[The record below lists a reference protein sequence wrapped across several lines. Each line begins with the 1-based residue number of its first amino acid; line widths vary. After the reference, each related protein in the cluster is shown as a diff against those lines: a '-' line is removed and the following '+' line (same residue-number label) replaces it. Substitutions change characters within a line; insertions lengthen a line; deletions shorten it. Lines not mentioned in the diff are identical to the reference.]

1 MMDIEDFFPL
11 IEGANL
17 LDITQVTDGD
27 IELTEDGRRF
37 AEMAL
42 LDRKELF
49 REQLLRQVPLVG
61 RIAGFLRA
69 KANRRL
75 PKDFFLNLLEQSMEP
90 DKATAQLDLL
100 IGWMRYAELIDYD
113 DDTELLRLEENF

>member
-17 LDITQVTDGD
+17 LGFTQVTDGD

>member
-17 LDITQVTDGD
+17 LGFTQVTDGD
-27 IELTEDGRRF
+27 IELTEAGRRF

-49 REQLLRQVPLVG
+49 REQLLRQAPLVG

>member
-17 LDITQVTDGD
+17 LGFTQVTDGD
-27 IELTEDGRRF
+27 IELTEAGRRF